1 MADWHAIVIEDAASC
16 IKVALRYVPADVTLT
31 DDEREEI
38 DPDAAGMEL
47 YAPVHGYIFCA
58 SGRIMGA
65 FDGILAMQRNC
76 ATSISYRGASRAR
89 RDPFGPG
96 T

>member
-1 MADWHAIVIEDAASC
+1 M
-16 IKVALRYVPADVTLT
+16 PADVTLT
-31 DDEREEI
+31 DDKREEI
-38 DPDAAGMEL
+38 DPDIAGMEL

-76 ATSISYRGASRAR
+76 ATSIAYRGASRAR
-89 RDPFGPG
+89 RDPFRSRYLNALQAQLPLRSAWSRQSNPR
-96 T
+96 